1 MKKMF
6 CLSEVAHEC
15 AGGMGLQF
23 VLGDMEDSGLTCF
36 EIILVDYVLSVEGQ
50 H

>member
-1 MKKMF
+1 MF
-6 CLSEVAHEC
+6 CLNEDANEC
-15 AGGMGLQF
+15 ASGMGVQF